1 MIQLVTYSRA
11 RHCAEPFLF
20 IEFVHAHAMAKN
32 NITNSVMHPL
42 LTVNDMST
50 EGHQHRIPP
59 EKKKLVQL
67 DCAKIRIILFY
78 ILQLFN
84 VFICQFNNLKSEY
97 KFEFFFFCFFF
108 SCFQRICTRLA
119 KSYKLKQ

>member
-20 IEFVHAHAMAKN
+20 IEFVHAHAIAKN

-59 EKKKLVQL
+59 TFTIGLRQNTHNF
-67 DCAKIRIILFY
+67 ILHFTV
-78 ILQLFN
+78 I
-84 VFICQFNNLKSEY
+84 
-97 KFEFFFFCFFF
+97 
-108 SCFQRICTRLA
+108 
-119 KSYKLKQ
+119 